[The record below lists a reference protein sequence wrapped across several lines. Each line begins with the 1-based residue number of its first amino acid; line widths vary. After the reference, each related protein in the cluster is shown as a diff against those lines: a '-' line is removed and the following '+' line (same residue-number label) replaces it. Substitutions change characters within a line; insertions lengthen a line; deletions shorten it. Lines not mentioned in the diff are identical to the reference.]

1 MPHSLIQPIETV
13 YQGYAFRSR
22 LEARWAV
29 FFDCL
34 ELEWVYE
41 HEGYNLGTM
50 GYYLPDFRVT
60 TRTQCNSDGS
70 AAKGRRIWVEIKAD
84 APNDDERAKLALLC
98 AGTGLD
104 GHIISGDPL
113 RASIETARPNYA
125 GLGQGLSQGLSQD
138 ADGEAHTLS
147 LTHSVG
153 LESLTRIFECNFT
166 RTITA
171 ANAARQAR
179 FEHGQSGAPNGT
191 WT

>member
-1 MPHSLIQPIETV
+1 MGAAMQSLIQPILTV

-41 HEGYNLGTM
+41 HEGYNLGAL

-60 TRTQCNSDGS
+60 TRTHCNSDGT
-70 AAKGRRIWVEIKAD
+70 ATRGRRIWVEIKAD
-84 APNDDERAKLALLC
+84 APSDEECAKLALLC

-113 RASIETARPNYA
+113 RASIDTA
-125 GLGQGLSQGLSQD
+125 QD
-138 ADGEAHTLS
+138 GPDDRK
-147 LTHSVG
+147 HSVG
-153 LESLTRIFECNFT
+153 LESLANIFECNFT
-166 RTITA
+166 RTISA

-179 FEHGQSGAPNGT
+179 FEHGESGAPTGT
-191 WT
+191 WK